1 MATSTFERKI
11 ELTNPESVQ
20 KLMEIINT
28 EPSKTPL
35 SEHPFSESDRKRGEE
50 LLKGAYPTQSCNGQI
65 DEASII
71 QSFKWI

>member
-28 EPSKTPL
+28 E
-35 SEHPFSESDRKRGEE
+35 SDRKRGEE
-50 LLKGAYPTQSCNGQI
+50 LLKRCLSH
-65 DEASII
+65 S
-71 QSFKWI
+71 KL

>member
-35 SEHPFSESDRKRGEE
+35 SEHPFSESYRKRGEE
-50 LLKGAYPTQSCNGQI
+50 LLKRCLSH
-65 DEASII
+65 S
-71 QSFKWI
+71 KL

>member
-35 SEHPFSESDRKRGEE
+35 LEHPFSESDRKRGEE
-50 LLKGAYPTQSCNGQI
+50 LLKRCLSH
-65 DEASII
+65 S
-71 QSFKWI
+71 KL